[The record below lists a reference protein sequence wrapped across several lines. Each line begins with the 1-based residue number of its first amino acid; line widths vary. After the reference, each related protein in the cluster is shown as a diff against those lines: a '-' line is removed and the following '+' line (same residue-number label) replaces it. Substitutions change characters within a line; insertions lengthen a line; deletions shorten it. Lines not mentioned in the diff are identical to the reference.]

1 MKHSDNDLKGPCNEN
16 DIARNENDMVIKKK
30 GVFDITEPKPE
41 NTCLK
46 GPCHKND
53 KFNGLDLSHGDNE
66 VKRKAKLK
74 LQEDNKKS
82 ELEVVFDK
90 IKRSKSVKMALKIS
104 PKKSKLVKNVKNF
117 DSPKS
122 DRNPRNNTPRSIN
135 EVLRSNK
142 KDSSIK
148 KKDRNRVRMLVRR
161 FDDDPTLKNS
171 PQAKL
176 KIDRKGIKGISTRKE
191 IINIQSKIC
200 LLYTSDAADE

>member
-1 MKHSDNDLKGPCNEN
+1 M
-16 DIARNENDMVIKKK
+16 
-30 GVFDITEPKPE
+30 
-41 NTCLK
+41 
-46 GPCHKND
+46 
-53 KFNGLDLSHGDNE
+53 
-66 VKRKAKLK
+66 
-74 LQEDNKKS
+74 KS
-82 ELEVVFDK
+82 ELKVVFDK
-90 IKRSKSVKMALKIS
+90 IKHSKSVKMALKIS
-104 PKKSKLVKNVKNF
+104 PKKSELVKNIKNF

-191 IINIQSKIC
+191 FTNIQSKI
-200 LLYTSDAADE
+200 TAFFPKE